1 MSSAEIMYLDHDQ
14 IPAYVESQ
22 AALGRD
28 RVSVLQ
34 EIAALRK
41 DVTLLSVAD
50 DKNTFLAKIKAAI
63 NSAKE

>member
-1 MSSAEIMYLDHDQ
+1 MNSSEIMRLEHNQ
-14 IPAYVESQ
+14 IPAYVETQ

-28 RVSVLQ
+28 RVSVLK

-50 DKNTFLAKIKAAI
+50 DQSTFHQKLQAAI
-63 NSAKE
+63 ESC